1 MFACAP
7 RLRSPPHDAAGTAAS
22 HPGCVVVLS
31 PAEAKV
37 DALPYRLRGTLL
49 VVSGCCHVAAPV
61 VIQVCYEPTKRRRK
75 TFFKASKK
83 EGTTCLFLCGKGKS
97 KTTRRG
103 VLKAAP
109 ASWLAVSQRDTA
121 LCAQREPSGTFIAI
135 CPKVPELQSAVH
147 TSSRHRYV
155 FIMKLHLFFS
165 FPPLQQKA
173 RRQAGR

>member
-1 MFACAP
+1 MP
-7 RLRSPPHDAAGTAAS
+7 
-22 HPGCVVVLS
+22 
-31 PAEAKV
+31 
-37 DALPYRLRGTLL
+37 RLRGTLL

-83 EGTTCLFLCGKGKS
+83 EGITCLFLCGKGKS

-147 TSSRHRYV
+147 TSSRHRYA
-155 FIMKLHLFFS
+155 FIMKLHIFFPS
-165 FPPLQQKA
+165 HPSSRRGADRPVGSPPHTA
-173 RRQAGR
+173 RSSP

>member
-7 RLRSPPHDAAGTAAS
+7 RLRSQPHDAAGTAAS

-83 EGTTCLFLCGKGKS
+83 RGDNLSFFMWEREIQDHTTGCPQSSSSILAGRLSERHGS
-97 KTTRRG
+97 VRTTRT
-103 VLKAAP
+103 K
-109 ASWLAVSQRDTA
+109 RDLYCHLSEGSGATIRCAHIITA
-121 LCAQREPSGTFIAI
+121 
-135 CPKVPELQSAVH
+135 
-147 TSSRHRYV
+147 
-155 FIMKLHLFFS
+155 
-165 FPPLQQKA
+165 
-173 RRQAGR
+173 